1 MNKLKD
7 FYQHYIHTP
16 IGLSL
21 ILSFILNL
29 VIESLGRQSLGNGL
43 QFLLESP
50 LVFLYN
56 TLVIFA
62 FLSVGMLFRRRVFVY
77 LIIGAFWLAIGIIN
91 GVILSNRMTPFT
103 VKDLSVLEDGMSI
116 VTNYLSAGEILMA
129 GVGALILLGGIV
141 LLFLYAP
148 KKKGSIN
155 HKKNAAI
162 FLAILL
168 GTLGITNLAI
178 RTKVV
183 DTYFGNLNYAYRDYG
198 VPYCFLSTWLN
209 TGIAMPQGYSEER
222 ILAILPQEEEA
233 ASDTDVNILFLQLES
248 FMDPLEFK
256 QLTYSQDPTPFFRQ
270 LKSQYSAGYLTVP
283 SVGAGTA
290 NTEFE
295 VNSGMSVKFFG
306 PGEYPYKSVLT
317 EKTCE
322 TIPYNLKDLGYSTH
336 AIHNHRAVF
345 YGRNQVFRNLGFD
358 TFTSLEYMLYPTKT
372 PKNWAKDGPLTGEI
386 LSALQSTEGRDYIY
400 TISVQGHG
408 KYPEEEVLKN
418 PAVRVTGDVPETL
431 RLQYEYYV
439 NQIAEMD
446 LFLQDLTEQLA
457 GYDEKV
463 VLVLYGDH
471 LPALD
476 MTSEELNSGDL
487 FKTEY
492 VIWSNFPMKKS
503 DQNLTSFQLGAE
515 VLDRLG
521 IHTGNI
527 TRFHQLK
534 MGSPGYRQEL
544 EMLEYDILYGKQYLY
559 GGQSPFL
566 PTDLKMGVRDIVIQD
581 IVEIGGK
588 YYLKGENFTQYSK
601 VTLRGELL
609 NTVYL
614 GPTVL
619 GLEDKADPEDIPEMK
634 VSQVE
639 KNNEEIL
646 STTE

>member
-1 MNKLKD
+1 M
-7 FYQHYIHTP
+7 
-16 IGLSL
+16 
-21 ILSFILNL
+21 
-29 VIESLGRQSLGNGL
+29 
-43 QFLLESP
+43 
-50 LVFLYN
+50 
-56 TLVIFA
+56 
-62 FLSVGMLFRRRVFVY
+62 
-77 LIIGAFWLAIGIIN
+77 
-91 GVILSNRMTPFT
+91 
-103 VKDLSVLEDGMSI
+103 
-116 VTNYLSAGEILMA
+116 
-129 GVGALILLGGIV
+129 
-141 LLFLYAP
+141 
-148 KKKGSIN
+148 
-155 HKKNAAI
+155 
-162 FLAILL
+162 
-168 GTLGITNLAI
+168 
-178 RTKVV
+178 
-183 DTYFGNLNYAYRDYG
+183 
-198 VPYCFLSTWLN
+198 
-209 TGIAMPQGYSEER
+209 
-222 ILAILPQEEEA
+222 
-233 ASDTDVNILFLQLES
+233 
-248 FMDPLEFK
+248 
-256 QLTYSQDPTPFFRQ
+256 
-270 LKSQYSAGYLTVP
+270 
-283 SVGAGTA
+283 
-290 NTEFE
+290 
-295 VNSGMSVKFFG
+295 
-306 PGEYPYKSVLT
+306 
-317 EKTCE
+317 
-322 TIPYNLKDLGYSTH
+322 
-336 AIHNHRAVF
+336 
-345 YGRNQVFRNLGFD
+345 GFD

-386 LSALQSTEGRDYIY
+386 LSALRSTEGRDYIY

-439 NQIAEMD
+439 NQIYEMD

-457 GYDEKV
+457 AYDEKV

-476 MTSEELNSGDL
+476 MTPEELNSGDL

-492 VIWSNFPMKKS
+492 VIWSNFPMKKT
-503 DQNLTSFQLGAE
+503 DRDLTSYQLGAD

-521 IHTGNI
+521 IHAGNI

-534 MGSPGYRQEL
+534 MGSPEYRQEL

-559 GGQSPFL
+559 GGRSPFL

-619 GLEDKADPEDIPEMK
+619 GLKDKADPKDIPEMK

-639 KNNEEIL
+639 KNNKEIL

>member
-290 NTEFE
+290 NTE
-295 VNSGMSVKFFG
+295 
-306 PGEYPYKSVLT
+306 LT
-317 EKTCE
+317 
-322 TIPYNLKDLGYSTH
+322 
-336 AIHNHRAVF
+336 R
-345 YGRNQVFRNLGFD
+345 
-358 TFTSLEYMLYPTKT
+358 
-372 PKNWAKDGPLTGEI
+372 
-386 LSALQSTEGRDYIY
+386 
-400 TISVQGHG
+400 
-408 KYPEEEVLKN
+408 
-418 PAVRVTGDVPETL
+418 
-431 RLQYEYYV
+431 
-439 NQIAEMD
+439 
-446 LFLQDLTEQLA
+446 
-457 GYDEKV
+457 
-463 VLVLYGDH
+463 
-471 LPALD
+471 
-476 MTSEELNSGDL
+476 
-487 FKTEY
+487 
-492 VIWSNFPMKKS
+492 
-503 DQNLTSFQLGAE
+503 
-515 VLDRLG
+515 
-521 IHTGNI
+521 
-527 TRFHQLK
+527 
-534 MGSPGYRQEL
+534 
-544 EMLEYDILYGKQYLY
+544 
-559 GGQSPFL
+559 
-566 PTDLKMGVRDIVIQD
+566 
-581 IVEIGGK
+581 
-588 YYLKGENFTQYSK
+588 
-601 VTLRGELL
+601 
-609 NTVYL
+609 
-614 GPTVL
+614 
-619 GLEDKADPEDIPEMK
+619 
-634 VSQVE
+634 
-639 KNNEEIL
+639 
-646 STTE
+646 